1 MNPVL
6 ARIARFNM
14 IEQQVRPW
22 NVLDADVLELLSA
35 IDRQD
40 FVPTAFRDLA
50 YADME
55 IPLGDGQT
63 MLPPRVQ
70 ARMLQDLAIRK
81 HEKVLQVGAGSGFM
95 TALLAHN
102 AQRVLA
108 LEIRPALADMARAN
122 LQKAGVTNAEV
133 RCADASRGAAADG
146 PFDAIVL
153 SGSVADVPQLLL
165 EQLKVGGRLC
175 AIVGDEPVMRATLIT
190 RNGPSQFR
198 TVHPWDCNAPRLENF
213 AQASRFVF

>member
-1 MNPVL
+1 MNPAL
-6 ARIARFNM
+6 ARKARFNM
-14 IEQQVRPW
+14 IEQQVRTW
-22 NVLDADVLELLSA
+22 NVLDTNVLELLSA

-40 FVPTAFRDLA
+40 FVPTGYKDLA

-70 ARMLQDLAIRK
+70 ARMLQDLAVKK

-153 SGSVADVPQLLL
+153 CGSVADVPQLLL
-165 EQLKVGGRLC
+165 EQLKLGGRMC
-175 AIVGDEPVMRATLIT
+175 AIVGDEPVMRATLIS
-190 RNGPSQFR
+190 RNGASQFR
-198 TVHPWDCNAPRLENF
+198 TLHPWDCNAPRLENF
-213 AQASRFVF
+213 AQASRFTF